1 MNESV
6 TVDQALA
13 RGKRLINL
21 PVLVII
27 FGIIGFS
34 LYLTTLKLYPNW
46 IVLTFGPALS
56 LLLSW
61 VYWSFMITR
70 WRIWAFKNVRN
81 VHELKKRAIE
91 DKLIWPDDSIFVKSE
106 IRTKQDRE
114 RLHILASKFKLE
126 DEFLDDL
133 SVPNETVIF
142 YDKASNLFEMALM
155 LGGMGLGI
163 YLLLETESYIMGS
176 VVLIFSAYTA
186 FKEYKEA
193 TNKTPQ
199 IILNEH
205 GLQTVSAKFHEWKDI
220 IDERAITE
228 SYGKNSEDYLVYHH
242 PSGYERLSID
252 DYNTNRDALNKLLRI
267 YRWRNKKIKRSRQL

>member
-1 MNESV
+1 MPP
-6 TVDQALA
+6 
-13 RGKRLINL
+13 G
-21 PVLVII
+21 
-27 FGIIGFS
+27 
-34 LYLTTLKLYPNW
+34 
-46 IVLTFGPALS
+46 
-56 LLLSW
+56 
-61 VYWSFMITR
+61 
-70 WRIWAFKNVRN
+70 
-81 VHELKKRAIE
+81 
-91 DKLIWPDDSIFVKSE
+91 DKIFVKSE